1 MDAQTQAPH
10 LDGSLW
16 VVEWL
21 STRCHKLELGI
32 DPKVEVHAME
42 LQIQIEFG
50 KFGTNIFV
58 AIAEPENLRFWTDG
72 WISGIAHF
80 WTQIIYIS

>member
-1 MDAQTQAPH
+1 
-10 LDGSLW
+10 
-16 VVEWL
+16 
-21 STRCHKLELGI
+21 
-32 DPKVEVHAME
+32 ME

-72 WISGIAHF
+72 WISGVAHF